1 MKLATT
7 ATLDHRVKNK
17 YQDDHA
23 GHMKTHMPVIDRNT
37 GACGYIVV
45 RSKKNRKK
53 EGELDQPRADF
64 PELKTGVVLLFKF
77 FDLSDIELRHNIPSA
92 TPD

>member
-1 MKLATT
+1 MTSFN
-7 ATLDHRVKNK
+7 HRVTDK
-17 YQDDHA
+17 YQDDYA
-23 GHMKTHMPVIDRNT
+23 RHMKTHMPVIDRNT

-53 EGELDQPRADF
+53 EGELNQPRADF
-64 PELKTGVVLLFKF
+64 PELKAGVVLLFKF
-77 FDLSDIELRHNIPSA
+77 FDLSNIQLRHNIPSA